1 MAVLASDAKAMPI
14 KGVAFTLAFPIFDAD
29 GDLVTGAAGLDSEVS
44 KDLGTFADCTN
55 EATELA
61 TASGMYYL
69 GLTASE
75 MNADIVVIIVKT
87 STTGAKTT
95 PIILYP
101 ADFGFDD
108 LATAAN
114 LVTVATATAAAVWD
128 VARSGHKT
136 AGTFGQALQSF
147 DGVAQ
152 AGTTTTITLAASAEA
167 TDNYYGGG
175 GNPSMVVVIIGG
187 AGAVESG
194 IITGYVGSTRV
205 ATISGTWVPPDGTSR
220 YVILG
225 Q

>member
-69 GLTASE
+69 GLTAGE

-128 VARSGHKT
+128 VARSGHK
-136 AGTFGQALQSF
+136 AVGTFGQALQSF

-167 TDNYYGGG
+167 SDNTYYLG
-175 GNPSMVVVIIGG
+175 MLVVILGG
-187 AGAVESG
+187 TGAIQAG
-194 IITGYVGSTRV
+194 IITGYVASTRV
-205 ATISGTWVPPDGTSR
+205 ATISGTWVAPDGTSR
-220 YVILG
+220 YAIFA